1 METREY
7 IVCLKTNVDHD
18 QFWLEMESPTN
29 GLDHVP
35 DRSVDIIKNH
45 DAFDRLCAYA
55 LSETEAEQISQ
66 DPRVMTVEIPVEEN
80 PWIEIGPLVV
90 QTNDFTK
97 PTTTASAGTKV
108 NWGLIRNSNPTNVY
122 GTGTTTNLDYLYTY
136 DGTGVDIVISDSGIQ
151 ADHPEFQYVGNST
164 SRVQQINWA
173 DYNPALS
180 TMPTPYQDPNG
191 HGTHVAGIAAGKT
204 YGWAKGAHIYSILAY
219 GTGAPTVTDQFT
231 AIINWH
237 NSKGPNG
244 RPTVVNMSWGYS
256 LAWRSVGGLPSNA
269 PVTYANLQQASV
281 YFKSNLKSVQW
292 YGTIYNFPAIPPTP
306 LPDPTQYGILVDET
320 NYDCL
325 LSLLN
330 GIPAIVS
337 SADIALSY
345 LLAAGIT
352 VVKAAGNS
360 SYKIAGPKVNYSWDQ
375 YNYFTSYV
383 MGPTQWYYTQG
394 SSPVDNPSDITA
406 PSRTISVGNQDSVAY
421 DATQDQKATSSMTGP
436 GVDLYAAGTNILSAC
451 TSNTSATLYSLSSTY
466 FLDGNFRQLN
476 IGGTS
481 MASPQIAGLS
491 ALYLQKNTLANNL
504 SANNSLQVKS
514 WLTTNSTATMYSPGN
529 ATTYTNFRST
539 LGGNAI
545 IAYSYQSPTPS
556 VNIKD
561 DTGTWQ
567 TATNVYLKTDSST
580 WIPVQYIYIKT
591 DSATWTQTV

>member
-1 METREY
+1 
-7 IVCLKTNVDHD
+7 
-18 QFWLEMESPTN
+18 
-29 GLDHVP
+29 
-35 DRSVDIIKNH
+35 
-45 DAFDRLCAYA
+45 
-55 LSETEAEQISQ
+55 
-66 DPRVMTVEIPVEEN
+66 
-80 PWIEIGPLVV
+80 
-90 QTNDFTK
+90 
-97 PTTTASAGTKV
+97 
-108 NWGLIRNSNPTNVY
+108 
-122 GTGTTTNLDYLYTY
+122 
-136 DGTGVDIVISDSGIQ
+136 
-151 ADHPEFQYVGNST
+151 
-164 SRVQQINWA
+164 
-173 DYNPALS
+173 
-180 TMPTPYQDPNG
+180 
-191 HGTHVAGIAAGKT
+191 
-204 YGWAKGAHIYSILAY
+204 
-219 GTGAPTVTDQFT
+219 
-231 AIINWH
+231 
-237 NSKGPNG
+237 
-244 RPTVVNMSWGYS
+244 
-256 LAWRSVGGLPSNA
+256 
-269 PVTYANLQQASV
+269 
-281 YFKSNLKSVQW
+281 
-292 YGTIYNFPAIPPTP
+292 
-306 LPDPTQYGILVDET
+306 VDET

-345 LLAAGIT
+345 LLDAGIT

-383 MGPTQWYYTQG
+383 TGPTQWYYTQG

-580 WIPVQYIYIKT
+580 WVPVQYIYIKT